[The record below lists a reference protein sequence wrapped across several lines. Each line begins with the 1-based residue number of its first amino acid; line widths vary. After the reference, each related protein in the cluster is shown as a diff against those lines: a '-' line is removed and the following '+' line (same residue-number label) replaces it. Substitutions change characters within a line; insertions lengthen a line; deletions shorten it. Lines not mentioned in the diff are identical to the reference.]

1 MLWISYLKSDTH
13 LILDLFLEGGLDV
26 SNGYWVALAN
36 GEYVS
41 WTGSI
46 PQC

>member
-1 MLWISYLKSDTH
+1 MSEYLTWEVIVIKSLTCFRRWAR
-13 LILDLFLEGGLDV
+13 L

-36 GEYVS
+36 GDYVS